1 MGGFNFFL
9 LLFFCGISAWAGNLL
24 PNGDFN
30 HGIAGYIIGDS
41 GRFYMPS
48 YKLIPGQDGNALVLT
63 AKPNEIIALYL
74 PEIKLE
80 PSQEY
85 EVSFQAKSSID
96 GFHLIVSEY
105 CRVGNSVG
113 SRGRFFPVVMRNWK
127 TFSFRWHP
135 SEKEDYG
142 GFRLVSTGARLKAP
156 VELYLA
162 NLRINPVGEP
172 EKLAPE
178 LTASFQYDPLDRRIA
193 PGQTVFIPVRLFNR
207 GKRHSFKLNWQIVD
221 RSNGKT
227 VHRGALTGFAES
239 GITEKRIAIS
249 VRRNGV
255 FILRGEI
262 NGIPIIAPFRFAVVP
277 SLRVRPG
284 ELPIDLGINSIA
296 TNAKRYIPSQ
306 EEFNFFADSGHVI
319 LRTWDNG
326 NPFIWR
332 EIEPQDGEFF
342 WDRTDIMTDRAE
354 RAGLEVFPVL
364 GGMFFTYPDQ
374 KPFGPKEP
382 GGHALPLWLYQKA
395 QIVSCPPNMPQ
406 FTRKGRKTALPPLED
421 WERMVRSLADRY
433 QGRIR
438 CWEVMNEP
446 NLCLTPEQYLPYLK
460 SASAI
465 LREKG
470 RNNTVVGFS
479 ATGDFNG
486 HIMEFVDEMLR
497 LGAGKEC
504 DAISFHPY
512 NNLFEDSSRS
522 GEATISA
529 FRSFLKQNKQERL
542 ALWNSECYY
551 LNPKSRGG
559 ADSDGSSYHA
569 GYLIRRYL
577 LDAAQGLRASI
588 LIPGSAMLDPA
599 VNENFN
605 RKRDSLFFR
614 SRLLPGEKYI
624 AATVFA
630 ILLKGTKYEGKLE
643 CPGRIRVYKF
653 RGEKGVTAA
662 FFGMHTA
669 SPEKRRLNFRHIPS
683 SVRFLDYLG
692 NQVKSETFAV
702 SPIPTWITAR
712 TEEELNELF
721 SSMTV
726 FEQTARQ
733 P

>member
-1 MGGFNFFL
+1 MSRLGSFL
-9 LLFFCGISAWAGNLL
+9 LLFSFGFAAWAGNLL
-24 PNGDFN
+24 PNGNFN

-41 GRFYMPS
+41 GRIYTPS
-48 YKLIPGQDGNALVLT
+48 YKLIPWQDGNALALT
-63 AKPNEIIALYL
+63 ANPNEIIALYL
-74 PEIKLE
+74 PEIKVKA
-80 PSQEY
+80 SQEY

-96 GFHLIVSEY
+96 GFPLIVSEY

-113 SRGRFFPVVMRNWK
+113 SRGKFFPVVMRNWK
-127 TFSFRWHP
+127 MFSFRWRP
-135 SEKEDYG
+135 PEKENYG
-142 GFRLVSTGARLKAP
+142 GFRLVSTGTRLKAP
-156 VELYLA
+156 AELYLA
-162 NLRINPVGEP
+162 NLRISPVGESAKP
-172 EKLAPE
+172 APE

-193 PGQTVFIPVRLFNR
+193 PGQTVFIPVRLLNQ
-207 GKRHSFKLNWQIVD
+207 GKKCSFKLNWQIVN
-221 RSNGKT
+221 RSSGET
-227 VHRGALTGFAES
+227 VHNGFLS
-239 GITEKRIAIS
+239 GIAEPGVTEKRIAIS
-249 VRRNGV
+249 VRRNGI

-277 SLRVRPG
+277 RLRVRPG

-296 TNAKRYIPSQ
+296 TNAKQYIPSQ
-306 EEFNFFADSGHVI
+306 EEFNFFADSGHVF

-332 EIEPQDGEFF
+332 EVEPQDGKFF
-342 WDRTDIMTDRAE
+342 WDRTDIITDRAE
-354 RAGLEVFPVL
+354 RAGLEVLPVL

-395 QIVSCPPNMPQ
+395 QIVSCPPNMSQ
-406 FTRKGRKTALPPLED
+406 FSRKGRKTALPSQED
-421 WERMVRSLADRY
+421 WQRMVRSLADRY

-465 LREKG
+465 LREEG

-512 NNLFEDSSRS
+512 NNLFEDSPRP
-522 GEATISA
+522 GDAVISA
-529 FRSFLKQNKQERL
+529 FRRFLKENKQERL
-542 ALWNSECYY
+542 ALWNTELYY
-551 LNPKSRGG
+551 LNPASRGG
-559 ADSDGSSYHA
+559 ADSTGPIYHA

-588 LIPGSAMLDPA
+588 LISGSAMLDPA
-599 VNENFN
+599 INENFN
-605 RKRDSLFFR
+605 RQGGSLFFR
-614 SRLLPGEKYI
+614 SCLLPGEKYI
-624 AATVFA
+624 AATIFA
-630 ILLKGTKYEGKLE
+630 TLLKGTKYEGKLE
-643 CPGRIRVYKF
+643 CSGRIRVYKF
-653 RGEKGVTAA
+653 RGEKGVVAA

-669 SPEKRRLNFRHIPS
+669 SPETRKLNFGHIPS
-683 SVRFLDYLG
+683 SVQFLDYLG
-692 NQVKSETFAV
+692 NRIKAKTFAV

-712 TEEELNELF
+712 AEEDLNSLF
-721 SSMTV
+721 SSVTV
-726 FEQTARQ
+726 SEQAALQ

>member
-1 MGGFNFFL
+1 MSRFYSFL
-9 LLFFCGISAWAGNLL
+9 LLFFCGITALAGNLL

-41 GRFYMPS
+41 GRFYTPS
-48 YKLIPGQDGNALVLT
+48 YKLIPRQGGNALVLT

-74 PEIKLE
+74 PEFKVA

-96 GFHLIVSEY
+96 GFRLIVSEY
-105 CRVGNSVG
+105 CRVGTAVG
-113 SRGRFFPVVMRNWK
+113 SRGKFFPVVMRNWK
-127 TFSFRWHP
+127 TFSFRWRP
-135 SEKEDYG
+135 SEKEEYG
-142 GFRLVSTGARLKAP
+142 GFRLVSTGVLLKSPAK
-156 VELYLA
+156 LYLA
-162 NLRINPVGEP
+162 DLRISPVGKPAEA
-172 EKLAPE
+172 APE

-207 GKRHSFKLNWQIVD
+207 GKKRAFKLSWQIAN
-221 RSNGKT
+221 RSDGKII
-227 VHRGALTGFAES
+227 HRDFLSGFAEP
-239 GITEKRIAIS
+239 GVTEKRIAVS
-249 VRRNGV
+249 GRRNGAFV
-255 FILRGEI
+255 LQGEI
-262 NGIPIIAPFRFAVVP
+262 NGIPVIAPFRFAVVP
-277 SLRVRPG
+277 GVRVRPG
-284 ELPIDLGINSIA
+284 ELPIDLGINSTA
-296 TNAKRYIPSQ
+296 TNAKTDVPLQ

-332 EIEPQDGEFF
+332 EVEPRDGEFF
-342 WDRTDIMTDRAE
+342 WDRTDIIADRAK
-354 RAGLEVFPVL
+354 RAGMEVLPVL

-382 GGHALPLWLYQKA
+382 SGHALPLWLYQKA

-421 WERMVRSLADRY
+421 WKRMVRSLADRY

-438 CWEVMNEP
+438 YWEVMNEP

-470 RNNTVVGFS
+470 RNNTVIGFS

-497 LGAGKEC
+497 LGAGTEC

-512 NNLFEDSSRS
+512 NNLFEDSPRS
-522 GEATISA
+522 GEAVISA
-529 FRSFLKQNKQERL
+529 FRRFLKENKQERL
-542 ALWNSECYY
+542 ALWNTELYY
-551 LNPKSRGG
+551 LNPKSGG
-559 ADSDGSSYHA
+559 GSDSDGPIYHA
-569 GYLIRRYL
+569 GYLVRRYL

-588 LIPGSAMLDPA
+588 LIPGSAMLDP
-599 VNENFN
+599 VINENFN
-605 RKRDSLFFR
+605 RQSNSVFFC

-630 ILLKGTKYEGKLE
+630 TLLKGTKYEGKLE

-653 RGEKGVTAA
+653 RGEKGVAAA

-669 SPEKRRLNFRHIPS
+669 YPETRKLKFRHIPS
-683 SVRFLDYLG
+683 SVQFLDYLG
-692 NQVKSETFAV
+692 NRITAETLAV
-702 SPIPTWITAR
+702 SPIPTWVTAR
-712 TEEELNELF
+712 TGKELNSLF

-726 FEQTARQ
+726 SEQ